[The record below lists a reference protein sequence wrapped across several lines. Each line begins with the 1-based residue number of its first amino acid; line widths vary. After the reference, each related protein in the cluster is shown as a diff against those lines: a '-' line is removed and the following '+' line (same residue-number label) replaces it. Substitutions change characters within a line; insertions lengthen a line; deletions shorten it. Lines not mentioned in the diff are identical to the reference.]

1 MARTFSHDL
10 SVSGSPTDAQARLRG
25 LLIERLRRSA
35 KMRLAGEQ
43 PTALTFRPRWSWP
56 LALALYRVI
65 SGEVVNV
72 RFSAVD
78 GGTQV
83 AVSGKVAGNAEAI
96 ADREFWAELLGAA

>member
-1 MARTFSHDL
+1 MARSFSHDL
-10 SVSGSPTDAQARLRG
+10 SVSGSPSDVQARLRG
-25 LLIERLRRSA
+25 VLIERLRRSA

-43 PTALTFRPRWSWP
+43 PSALTFRPRWSWP
-56 LALALYRVI
+56 VLLALYRMV

-72 RFSAVD
+72 SFSAGE

-96 ADREFWAELLGAA
+96 ADREFWTEIVGAS

>member
-1 MARTFSHDL
+1 MARSFSHDL
-10 SVSGSPTDAQARLRG
+10 SVSGSPSDVKARLRG
-25 LLIERLRRSA
+25 ALIERLRRSA

-43 PTALTFRPRWSWP
+43 PSALTFRPRWSWP
-56 LALALYRVI
+56 VLLALYRMI

-72 RFSAVD
+72 SFSAGE

-96 ADREFWAELLGAA
+96 ADREFWTEIVGAS